1 MSPLLN
7 PKQERFCQE
16 YIIDVNATQAATRA
30 GYSVKTANQQAARML
45 ANANIQARI
54 AELQTQRQDR
64 TQLTQDEV
72 FESLGSI
79 ARANVEDFLTIEN
92 EEIKLKNFSEIGRE
106 KLGAIQSVKKGRDG
120 TITLNLHSKMSALSE
135 LAQIMGLKTDLNLA
149 IASFAKYGI
158 DVKRTEDGK
167 WFISDSPSTNK
178 PSYN

>member
-1 MSPLLN
+1 MSQPLLT

-16 YIIDVNATQAATRA
+16 YIIDLNATQAATRA

-45 ANANIQARI
+45 TNVNIQARI
-54 AELQTQRQDR
+54 AQLQEQRQER

-72 FESLGSI
+72 IDELGLI
-79 ARANVEDFLTIEN
+79 ARANIEDFLTIEN
-92 EEIKLKNFSEIGRE
+92 EQVKLQDFSKIDRK
-106 KLGAIQSVKKGRDG
+106 KLGVIQSIKKGRDG
-120 TITLNLHSKMSALSE
+120 SITLSLHSKMSALGE

-167 WFISDSPSTNK
+167 WFIPD
-178 PSYN
+178 